1 MKCGQTNSGP
11 FLCFLTTWH
20 SNFFLLKKIVH
31 FKQTTNLSKYN
42 SSFETIFSEFFV
54 FKVPFSNLVRVVS
67 KLVV

>member
-1 MKCGQTNSGP
+1 MKCGQTNTGP
-11 FLCFLTTWH
+11 FFMFFNHLAFD
-20 SNFFLLKKIVH
+20 FFLLKKIVH
-31 FKQTTNLSKYN
+31 FKQTSNLFKYN